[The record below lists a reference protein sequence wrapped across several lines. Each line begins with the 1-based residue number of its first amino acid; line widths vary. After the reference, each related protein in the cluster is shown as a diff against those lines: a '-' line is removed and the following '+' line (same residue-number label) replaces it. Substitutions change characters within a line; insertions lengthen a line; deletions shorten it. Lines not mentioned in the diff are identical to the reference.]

1 MNRQIITSLGLI
13 SGTSMDGVD
22 AALVRSDGEYQ
33 LERIAGYF
41 FAYPTEA
48 QILFKALEYSAKQHQ
63 GNLIEI
69 EKHFL
74 IDCEAY
80 LRMVN
85 ASQTVFTLQAWIK
98 TIFSEDHLDFMT
110 VCHLSY
116 YYNYL
121 AAEHLC
127 FENKILFSDIN
138 LIGYHGQTIYHN
150 PAKKISLQIADA
162 ALMADSTGVNVVSNF
177 RANDLKNG
185 GQAAPLAP
193 IYHHALAKQK
203 DLSNA
208 VIINCGGIA
217 NITYLGKEVADLIAY
232 DSGPGNVLLDRLI
245 RIKTNNLK
253 QFDLNGEL
261 GLMGKCNDS
270 ALVDLFDHA
279 VILNGEN
286 FFDIKPPKSLD
297 TSNFTLPNSILEL
310 PLEDACCTLAAFT
323 AEAVWRE
330 LAHLPSLPEQIILA
344 GGGWNNLC
352 IRKEL
357 QLRNKN
363 KIPLA
368 TASEAGWSTDFLEAE
383 LIAYLAIRATYRLP
397 ITFPKTTGVN
407 EPLTGGDYFK
417 AEAI

>member
-1 MNRQIITSLGLI
+1 
-13 SGTSMDGVD
+13 MDGVD
-22 AALVRSDGEYQ
+22 AALIRTDGENK
-33 LERIAGYF
+33 LERLSGYF
-41 FAYPTEA
+41 FPYPEEA
-48 QILFKALEYSAKQHQ
+48 QILFKALEYSAKQNE
-63 GNLIEI
+63 GSLIEI

-74 IDCEAY
+74 KDCEAY

-85 ASQTVFTLQAWIK
+85 ATQSIFTLQAWVK
-98 TIFSEDHLDFMT
+98 TIFSEDSLDFPT

-127 FENKILFSDIN
+127 FESQILFPDVS

-150 PAKKISLQIADA
+150 PTKKISLQIADA
-162 ALMADSTGVNVVSNF
+162 ALMAESTGVNVISNF
-177 RANDLKNG
+177 RANDLKHG

-203 DLSNA
+203 NLTNS

-217 NITYLGKEVADLIAY
+217 NITYVGQDVLDLIAF
-232 DSGPGNVLLDRLI
+232 DSGPGNVLLDRLM
-245 RIKTNNLK
+245 RIKTNNQK

-261 GLMGKCNDS
+261 GLMGTCNDL
-270 ALVDLFDHA
+270 ALVDLFDSA
-279 VILNGEN
+279 VTINGTN
-286 FFDIKPPKSLD
+286 FFEVTPPKSLD
-297 TSNFTLPNSILEL
+297 TSNFTLPESILKL
-310 PLEDACCTLAAFT
+310 TLEDACRTLAAFT

-330 LAHLPSLPEQIILA
+330 LEHLPSIPEQIILA

-357 QLRNKN
+357 ELRNKN
-363 KIPLA
+363 NIPLA

-383 LIAYLAIRATYRLP
+383 LIAYLAVRAIYRLP
-397 ITFPKTTGVN
+397 ISFPKTTGVT
-407 EPLTGGDYFK
+407 EPLTGGEFFK
-417 AEAI
+417 AEEI